1 MNTWGPGIMSLRMH
15 FITDENNETAL
26 HPAVRRKDTNKGKR
40 RYFSRITKM
49 NVGPTRT
56 NLLGGWSARKKSSKG
71 KAEGAEVEVEG
82 K

>member
-15 FITDENNETAL
+15 FITDENNEAA
-26 HPAVRRKDTNKGKR
+26 PRCEEKRYEQGKKE
-40 RYFSRITKM
+40 RITKM
-49 NVGPTRT
+49 NVGPTKA

-71 KAEGAEVEVEG
+71 KAEGAEGEG